1 MSLTIAS
8 NSPSI
13 ISLGNINKNNLPLQ
27 RSWKWAYANTLWSL
41 WRLCKQSWFVF
52 CLQFHQCKL
61 YLCSVFYFESIELKL
76 TLFHNYKHSFWLTDK
91 SCWNFIPRAI
101 THQNLQQQ
109 MILML
114 PSFFEFSSLELHN
127 NYEFTFTCLPV
138 FLCDFLIDYFYNS
151 FPLE

>member
-1 MSLTIAS
+1 MSLTIVS

-13 ISLGNINKNNLPLQ
+13 ISMGNINKNNLPLQ
-27 RSWKWAYANTLWSL
+27 MSWKWAYANTLWSL

-101 THQNLQQQ
+101 TLKWYWCCLVSLNFLLWNCITNMNLHSLVSLCSCVICLLIIFI
-109 MILML
+109 IL
-114 PSFFEFSSLELHN
+114 
-127 NYEFTFTCLPV
+127 
-138 FLCDFLIDYFYNS
+138 FYWS
-151 FPLE
+151 TLGS